1 MLSIVG
7 SVLGLVTSVG
17 PGMFNKWMD
26 AKQDARDKQHELTM
40 QAQLAADKRDE
51 AIITSI
57 GEQNVAVQQT
67 AQAEM
72 QNASQWTVNYAASVR
87 PTITYCVFVLFLL
100 LHLAVFMG
108 WISAEQYTVLMAG
121 GALDGIFS
129 TMIMFWFGAR
139 LTSKWSK

>member
-26 AKQDARDKQHELTM
+26 SKQDARDKAHELTM

-67 AQAEM
+67 AQTEM
-72 QNASQWTVNYAASVR
+72 ENASQWTVNYSASVR
-87 PTITYCVFVLFLL
+87 PTITYLVFILFLL
-100 LHLAVFMG
+100 IHLAVFMD
-108 WISAEQYTVLMAG
+108 WITAEQYTVLMAG

-129 TMIMFWFGAR
+129 TVIMFWFGQR
-139 LTSKWSK
+139 LTSKWTK

>member
-1 MLSIVG
+1 MLSIIG

-26 AKQDARDKQHELTM
+26 ARQDAKDKEFELTM
-40 QAQLAADKRDE
+40 QRELAADRRDE

-72 QNASQWTVNYAASVR
+72 QNASRWTVNYAASVR
-87 PTITYCVFVLFLL
+87 PTITYCVFFLFLL

-108 WISAEQYTVLMAG
+108 WISAAQYTVLMSG

-129 TMIMFWFGAR
+129 TVIMFWFGAR